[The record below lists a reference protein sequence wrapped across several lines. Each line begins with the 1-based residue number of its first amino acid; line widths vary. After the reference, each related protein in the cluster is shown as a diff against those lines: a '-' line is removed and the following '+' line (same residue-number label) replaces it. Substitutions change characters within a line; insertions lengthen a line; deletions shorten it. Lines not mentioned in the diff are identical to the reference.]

1 MALKIKRTSFK
12 EFSGEK
18 KKKFFQNI
26 FPPET
31 LVLPLKNK
39 QKNLEDFFFVKAV
52 ICKINKV
59 FKIHIDIERVRE

>member
-1 MALKIKRTSFK
+1 MALKKKRTSFK

-18 KKKFFQNI
+18 K
-26 FPPET
+26 
-31 LVLPLKNK
+31 VLPKCFSPQNLSSSFKNQK

-59 FKIHIDIERVRE
+59 LKFTLT